1 MDTLPKISNSRS
13 VRSPASDGDPTL
25 QRRSGQR
32 SGGGERCGVGRRIFQ
47 EVGDS
52 RGKEVK
58 EEDLERE
65 KEESAN
71 RERHSQPGEAPG
83 EGATCQGAGAA
94 ELEALSKR

>member
-25 QRRSGQR
+25 QRIADSGE
-32 SGGGERCGVGRRIFQ
+32 GERCGLRRRIFQ